1 MAISE
6 FQRKQ
11 RLAIQGGKHH
21 DGRKEMVT
29 GVCFFITISLIIST
43 FGGGL
48 MYGFQFFKKMLM
60 FLFLDIAVIISMIV
74 MNGASTYPFQFL
86 FNVAKRVIELKILGS
101 KSEYWGS
108 NFPLFNSWQPDYV
121 ISEKMADLTGQVAI
135 VTGATSGL
143 GLRSAEILAS
153 RGAEV
158 VICGIT
164 PEGGEAAMKRIRGI
178 VPTAKLSYE
187 MFNLCKM
194 NEVSAFISKMQEKY
208 DCIDMFVA
216 NAGFEKD
223 AWMTEDGFNS
233 VWQVNCFSQ
242 IFMVY
247 ELLPLLKKSELSRV
261 AMLSSGA
268 IVNFTEQKYRA
279 ELPMHVGPKKNDL
292 PGFFDYAYAKLAMS
306 TWSIIIAEQFEREG
320 VNVLVNH
327 IMPGFVRTPFL
338 TDINQKMLDIL
349 EFCGFLYD
357 PYVAALTQTHCVA
370 GKEVIEKK
378 ITGHFFWPIA
388 HTAPKGSYAEPTV
401 LYDKECRK
409 EVMRSVQQFM
419 AEVKKVPNTNRA
431 A

>member
-1 MAISE
+1 
-6 FQRKQ
+6 
-11 RLAIQGGKHH
+11 
-21 DGRKEMVT
+21 
-29 GVCFFITISLIIST
+29 
-43 FGGGL
+43 

-60 FLFLDIAVIISMIV
+60 FLFLDIAVIVSMIV

-86 FNVAKRVIELKILGS
+86 FNVAKRVIELKIFGS

-108 NFPLFNSWQPDYV
+108 NFPLFNSWQPNYV

-143 GLRSAEILAS
+143 GLRCAEILAS

-158 VICGIT
+158 VICGLT
-164 PEGGEAAMKRIRGI
+164 PEGGEAAMKRIRGV
-178 VPTAKLSYE
+178 VPNAKLSYE

-194 NEVSAFISKMQEKY
+194 KEVSAFISKMQEKY

-216 NAGFEKD
+216 NAGFEKE

-247 ELLPLLKKSELSRV
+247 ELLPLLKKSKLARV

-268 IVNFTEQKYRA
+268 IVNYTEQKYRA
-279 ELPMHVGPKKNDL
+279 EISVGPKKTDL
-292 PGFFDYAYAKLAMS
+292 AAFFDYVYAKLVMS

-320 VNVLVNH
+320 VNVLLNH

-338 TDINQKMLDIL
+338 TDMNQMMLNII
-349 EFCGFLYD
+349 ESCGFLYD
-357 PYVAALTQTHCVA
+357 PYEAALTQTHCVA

-388 HTAPKGSYAEPTV
+388 HTAPKGSYAEPSV
-401 LYDKECRK
+401 LYDEECRK

-419 AEVKKVPNTNRA
+419 AEVKKVSKTNRA

>member
-1 MAISE
+1 MVISE
-6 FQRKQ
+6 VQQKQ

-21 DGRKEMVT
+21 DGRKEMVM
-29 GVCFFITISLIIST
+29 GVCFFITVSLIIST

-48 MYGFQFFKKMLM
+48 VYGFQFFKKMLM
-60 FLFLDIAVIISMIV
+60 FLFLDIAVISSLIL
-74 MNGASTYPFQFL
+74 MNGVTYPFVFL
-86 FNVAKRVIELKILGS
+86 FNVAKRVIELKVFGS

-108 NFPLFNSWQPDYV
+108 NFPLFNSWQPKYV

-143 GLRSAEILAS
+143 GLRTAEILAS

-158 VICGIT
+158 VICGLT
-164 PEGGEAAMKRIRGI
+164 PEGGQAAMKRIRGI
-178 VPTAKLSYE
+178 VPNATLSYE

-233 VWQVNCFSQ
+233 IWQVNCFAQ
-242 IFMVY
+242 IYMVY
-247 ELLPLLKKSELSRV
+247 ELLPLLKKSELARV

-268 IVNFTEQKYRA
+268 IVNYQEQKYRD
-279 ELPMHVGPKKNDL
+279 ELPIHVGPKKDGL
-292 PGFFDYAYAKLAMS
+292 TPFFDYVYAKLAMS

-338 TDINQKMLDIL
+338 TDMNQKMLHFI

-357 PYVAALTQTHCVA
+357 PYEAALTQTHCVA

-388 HTAPKGSYAEPTV
+388 HTAPKGSYAEPSV
-401 LYDKECRK
+401 LYDEECRK

-419 AEVKKVPNTNRA
+419 AEVKKVPNTRRA